1 MRDFGVSRERVPTF
15 IEVFTANLTYL
26 KAFAANAEGAP
37 VVSPAAA
44 STAGDALAPS
54 VSSESEG
61 VREFLDTCFVLMP
74 FGEWFDRYYKEI
86 YAPAIKEAGFE
97 PLRADSLFNSG
108 SVIEQIWQQIRK
120 AKALLADLTGKN
132 PNVFYELAVR
142 HAVRKPVIHL
152 LEIGQEIPFDVANVR
167 AVQYS
172 LDDPD
177 ALEAG
182 RGDLQR
188 KAEAIGRTD
197 RPSSNPISAARDL
210 QLLRTSGEP
219 RLELEGEI
227 LSAIADL
234 RVEVQTLAKRM
245 DERRSRGSAATFE
258 PGDRVQHGTF
268 GEGEVV
274 GTDNQSGLLVVRF
287 AGGEERKLLAGY
299 APLMRLHT

>member
-1 MRDFGVSRERVPTF
+1 MEAKNAFFVAPIGEREGPTRAKSDQVLRHLVRKVLEPMGY
-15 IEVFTANLTYL
+15 EVH
-26 KAFAANAEGAP
+26 
-37 VVSPAAA
+37 
-44 STAGDALAPS
+44 
-54 VSSESEG
+54 
-61 VREFLDTCFVLMP
+61 
-74 FGEWFDRYYKEI
+74 
-86 YAPAIKEAGFE
+86 
-97 PLRADSLFNSG
+97 RADELDEEGLITNQ
-108 SVIEQIWQQIRK
+108 VIER
-120 AKALLADLTGKN
+120 LFDGDLVVADLTDRN

-182 RGDLQR
+182 REDLQR

-245 DERRSRGSAATFE
+245 DERRSRGSAAHAEAFE